1 MALSL
6 VESTDAYV
14 VGASGPVLFGSFRL
28 EAQADSV
35 RAFER
40 TCEALKAQHPRFA
53 MIGTAEDAAK
63 PPGSAVRQS
72 IVAMLRAYAGSLVA
86 VSFLIEGDGFRASLL
101 RGITTGVTAMSRGAA
116 VYHVASTGLGASR
129 WVADHL
135 FALGVRDVPPAE
147 LLALDVERLR
157 QSPVGVRL
165 GCVSA
170 PEQ

>member
-14 VGASGPVLFGSFRL
+14 VGASGPVLIGSFRL

-40 TCEALKAQHPRFA
+40 TCEALRARHARFA

-63 PPGSAVRQS
+63 PPGRAVRER

-101 RGITTGVTAMSRGAA
+101 RGITTGLTAMTRGAA
-116 VYHVASTGLGASR
+116 AYQVASSGLGASR
-129 WVADHL
+129 WVADQL
-135 FALGVRDVPPAE
+135 FAHGVRDVPPAE
-147 LLALDVERLR
+147 LLAVEVQRLR
-157 QSPVGVRL
+157 QAPIGARL
-165 GCVSA
+165 ACVPA

>member
-14 VGASGPVLFGSFRL
+14 VGASGPVLIGSFRL
-28 EAQADSV
+28 EAQPDSV
-35 RAFER
+35 RAFAR
-40 TCEALKAQHPRFA
+40 MCEALRARHARFA

-63 PPGSAVRQS
+63 PPGNAVRQS

-86 VSFLIEGDGFRASLL
+86 VSFLIEGNGFRASLL
-101 RGITTGVTAMSRGAA
+101 RGITTGVTAMSRDAA
-116 VYHVASTGLGASR
+116 AYHVASTGLGASR
-129 WVADHL
+129 WVADRL
-135 FALGVRDVPPAE
+135 LGLGVRNVPPPQ

-157 QSPVGVRL
+157 ETPVGADPASVP
-165 GCVSA
+165 A